1 MARLLLCQKA
11 TTRNHRCKPL
21 HRALQLYGVS
31 VVGIFCRRS
40 RSISIPRTKAM
51 EKSSQT
57 EEQSQSHDSSTSSHD
72 RQNWKTEQNILK
84 EKLITEDNFT
94 WKLPPSTSQEL
105 RYVGGCDISFS
116 KHDPSLACG
125 TLVVLDF
132 HTLEVVYQDFSLV
145 TLNVPYVAGF
155 LAFREAPVI
164 LDILEKMKRSDNPF
178 YPQLLMV
185 DGNGILHP
193 RGFGLACHIGVTA
206 DLPTIGV
213 GKNLHCVDGLNQSRV
228 RKLLEAK
235 ENTSKDFVTLV
246 GCSGRTWGVAM
257 RSTQGSVKPIFISIG
272 HRISLQTATAIVQ
285 MTCKYRVPEP
295 IRQADIRSR
304 DYIRKFEM
312 NPKLRLLSE

>member
-1 MARLLLCQKA
+1 MARLLLCQKSA
-11 TTRNHRCKPL
+11 TRNHRCKPL
-21 HRALQLYGVS
+21 YRPPQLCGVS
-31 VVGIFCRRS
+31 VVGIFCRRY

-57 EEQSQSHDSSTSSHD
+57 EEQSQSQSHDSSTSSHD

-84 EKLITEDNFT
+84 EKLIKEDNFA
-94 WKLPPSTSQEL
+94 WKLLSSASQIGSREL

-193 RGFGLACHIGVTA
+193 RG
-206 DLPTIGV
+206 
-213 GKNLHCVDGLNQSRV
+213 K
-228 RKLLEAK
+228 
-235 ENTSKDFVTLV
+235 
-246 GCSGRTWGVAM
+246 CSV
-257 RSTQGSVKPIFISIG
+257 
-272 HRISLQTATAIVQ
+272 
-285 MTCKYRVPEP
+285 
-295 IRQADIRSR
+295 
-304 DYIRKFEM
+304 
-312 NPKLRLLSE
+312 

>member
-11 TTRNHRCKPL
+11 ATRNHRCKPL

-84 EKLITEDNFT
+84 EKLIKEDNFT

-155 LAFREAPVI
+155 LAFRE
-164 LDILEKMKRSDNPF
+164 
-178 YPQLLMV
+178 LMW
-185 DGNGILHP
+185 L
-193 RGFGLACHIGVTA
+193 C
-206 DLPTIGV
+206 
-213 GKNLHCVDGLNQSRV
+213 
-228 RKLLEAK
+228 
-235 ENTSKDFVTLV
+235 
-246 GCSGRTWGVAM
+246 
-257 RSTQGSVKPIFISIG
+257 GSVVFMGRFI
-272 HRISLQTATAIVQ
+272 
-285 MTCKYRVPEP
+285 
-295 IRQADIRSR
+295 
-304 DYIRKFEM
+304 
-312 NPKLRLLSE
+312 

>member
-155 LAFREAPVI
+155 LAFRE
-164 LDILEKMKRSDNPF
+164 
-178 YPQLLMV
+178 LLMV